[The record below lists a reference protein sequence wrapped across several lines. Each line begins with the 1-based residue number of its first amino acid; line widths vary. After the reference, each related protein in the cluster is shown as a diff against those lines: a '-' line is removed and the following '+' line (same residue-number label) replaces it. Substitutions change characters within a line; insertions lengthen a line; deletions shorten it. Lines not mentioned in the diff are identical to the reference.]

1 MIVKFTKFNEA
12 SDIRTIDSLKEDI
25 TNVFS
30 YISDDYNV
38 DIQVRMSQVIVEV
51 KSIIPSSIIYDDF
64 EDYVNKSTIWN
75 EVLLDINVAIKQLMS
90 SGGIEYSIK
99 VNTVG
104 NVIIKFHIL
113 NDTLFISNNTSIT
126 ISKYKLNKLIN
137 DNNISEITK
146 DNCDNNEFLIHFK
159 TPSNPENQIEI
170 SEKVK
175 GIFSR
180 YGIERSNIT
189 IGTYQYDIN
198 TLSVKIRKRRDT
210 GALYKR
216 IRIQSVL

>member
-159 TPSNPENQIEI
+159 TPSNPEKQIEI

-180 YGIERSNIT
+180 YGIERSNII

-216 IRIQSVL
+216 IRMQSVL